1 MRMDDNRKENSEAQG
16 RKESS
21 EAASDFEF
29 LQEKIKER
37 PINKR
42 KLLKRT
48 LITASMAVLF
58 GLLACLSFLLLEPVL
73 NNWLYP
79 EEEPEVVTFPQEQ
92 NEMLPEDMLTE
103 GTTAGETQEE
113 GQPAGTNADE
123 TAAENSSVPSGSGG
137 GQPNAG
143 DSDPAEKES
152 DEKNPNEKNPNEKN
166 PDEKASDET
175 VLNEKDLNETIS
187 GEKDL
192 NEKNPDEKASDETVL
207 DEKDLNETISNGAD
221 PDGKNPD
228 QDDPEDLAG
237 AGETAPVDMLKSY
250 QTQYEELYQIY
261 RQVESSMV
269 TVTAVRSDVDW
280 FNNTYQSEGTTA
292 GVIIANNNREL
303 LILSRKSSLDGAET
317 IRISFCDG
325 TDAEAVIKQ
334 FDQNTDLAVLAAD
347 LKYIGGNTLDTVAVA
362 TLGSSI
368 SSGITGSPI
377 IAVGNLFGY
386 KDAVCYGMVTSK
398 GNVVTMADS
407 EYKLMTTDIYAGSN
421 PSGILVDMRG
431 EVIGVIDNSH
441 NHDDTRNLLA
451 AVGITEL
458 KGLISK
464 LSNGERVP
472 YLGIYAQDISAQ
484 ARAEMGLPQ
493 GAYIV
498 DIDMDSPAMRKGIQ
512 KGDIVVRVGTQ
523 EIKNAADYMN
533 VLRNVQT
540 DGSINIVV
548 QRASVNAYEE
558 MQFVLQPE
566 QQEQS

>member
-1 MRMDDNRKENSEAQG
+1 MRMNGEKDDNSE
-16 RKESS
+16 SP

-37 PINKR
+37 PVNKK

-48 LITASMAVLF
+48 IITASMAVLF

-79 EEEPEVVTFPQEQ
+79 EEEPERVIFPQEQ

-103 GTTAGETQEE
+103 GTTAGQEE
-113 GQPAGTNADE
+113 TEESETEESHGSSQSSSEGAGTE
-123 TAAENSSVPSGSGG
+123 TGETVSESSVNESGSDGESPDVKAS
-137 GQPNAG
+137 GQE
-143 DSDPAEKES
+143 DDVE
-152 DEKNPNEKNPNEKN
+152 N
-166 PDEKASDET
+166 PDETGVIGENPGEDASSIDIEGMSAGSLAENPEET
-175 VLNEKDLNETIS
+175 TPYEL
-187 GEKDL
+187 
-192 NEKNPDEKASDETVL
+192 
-207 DEKDLNETISNGAD
+207 
-221 PDGKNPD
+221 
-228 QDDPEDLAG
+228 
-237 AGETAPVDMLKSY
+237 LKPY
-250 QTQYEELYQIY
+250 QTQYEELYKIY
-261 RQVESSMV
+261 REVESGMV
-269 TVTAVRSDVDW
+269 TVTAVHSDVDW

-334 FDQNTDLAVLAAD
+334 YDQNTDLAVLAVD
-347 LKYIGGNTLDTVAVA
+347 LKYIGGNTLDSVTVAV
-362 TLGSSI
+362 LGSSI

-386 KDAVCYGMVTSK
+386 KDTVCYGMVTSK

-407 EYKLMTTDIYAGSN
+407 EYKLMTTDIYAGTN
-421 PSGILVDMRG
+421 PSGIIVNMKG
-431 EVIGVIDNSH
+431 EVIGIIDNSH
-441 NHDDTRNLLA
+441 NHDDTRNLLS

-464 LSNGERVP
+464 LSNGEQIP

-484 ARAEMGLPQ
+484 ARTEMGLPQ

-512 KGDIVVRVGTQ
+512 KGDIVVRVGLQ
-523 EIKNAADYMN
+523 DIRSAADYMN
-533 VLRNVQT
+533 VLRNVQAES
-540 DGSINIVV
+540 SINIVV
-548 QRASVNAYEE
+548 QRASVDDYEE
-558 MQFVLQPE
+558 MHFVVQAE
-566 QQEQS
+566 

>member
-16 RKESS
+16 RKESP

-113 GQPAGTNADE
+113 GDE

-137 GQPNAG
+137 GQPNAK
-143 DSDPAEKES
+143 DPDPAEKES
-152 DEKNPNEKNPNEKN
+152 DEKALDEKVLDEKASDESVLNEMDLNETVSGEKDPDEKN
-166 PDEKASDET
+166 PDEKNPDETISDES
-175 VLNEKDLNETIS
+175 VLNEMD
-187 GEKDL
+187 
-192 NEKNPDEKASDETVL
+192 P
-207 DEKDLNETISNGAD
+207 NETISNGAD
-221 PDGKNPD
+221 PGEGDA
-228 QDDPEDLAG
+228 EELAG

-250 QTQYEELYQIY
+250 QTQYEELYKIY

-347 LKYIGGNTLDTVAVA
+347 LKYIGGDTLDTVAVA

-421 PSGILVDMRG
+421 PSGILVNMRG

-533 VLRNVQT
+533 VLRNAQT

-558 MQFVLQPE
+558 MHFVLQPE

>member
-16 RKESS
+16 RKESP

-113 GQPAGTNADE
+113 GDE

-137 GQPNAG
+137 GQPNAK
-143 DSDPAEKES
+143 DPDPAEKES
-152 DEKNPNEKNPNEKN
+152 DEKALDEKVL
-166 PDEKASDET
+166 DEKASDES
-175 VLNEKDLNETIS
+175 VLNEKDLNETVS
-187 GEKDL
+187 GEKDPDEKKPDEKKPDETISDESVL
-192 NEKNPDEKASDETVL
+192 NEKDP
-207 DEKDLNETISNGAD
+207 NETISNGAD
-221 PDGKNPD
+221 PGEGDA
-228 QDDPEDLAG
+228 EELAG

-250 QTQYEELYQIY
+250 QTQYEELYKIY

-421 PSGILVDMRG
+421 PSGILVNMRG

-533 VLRNVQT
+533 VLRNAQT

-558 MQFVLQPE
+558 MHFVLQPE

>member
-152 DEKNPNEKNPNEKN
+152 DEKNPNEKNP
-166 PDEKASDET
+166 
-175 VLNEKDLNETIS
+175 

-192 NEKNPDEKASDETVL
+192 NEKNSAETVSDETVL

-228 QDDPEDLAG
+228 QGDPEDLAG